1 MSWQILL
8 FVFPSSKIYLL
19 FFFFE
24 HELADDVNWYWEDNS
39 TVLFCWN
46 AVQCLKVAQLQSL
59 NIAGELV
66 ELITKSK
73 WLLVEKNKEK
83 RIEKTRMKG
92 RLSHGRHRKQ
102 GLASSRIVH
111 GSSSIARQ
119 ACLPLS
125 AILCLLRLLLFT
137 ALTLKYIGEW
147 WRFWNLQLLLHYFH
161 CGMKLLKTS
170 IGTGKTIVLFFSAQQ
185 LFSVWR

>member
-1 MSWQILL
+1 M
-8 FVFPSSKIYLL
+8 
-19 FFFFE
+19 
-24 HELADDVNWYWEDNS
+24 
-39 TVLFCWN
+39 
-46 AVQCLKVAQLQSL
+46 KVAQLQSL
-59 NIAGELV
+59 NSAGELV

-125 AILCLLRLLLFT
+125 AILCLLL
-137 ALTLKYIGEW
+137 
-147 WRFWNLQLLLHYFH
+147 LLLH
-161 CGMKLLKTS
+161 
-170 IGTGKTIVLFFSAQQ
+170 
-185 LFSVWR
+185 